1 MSANPLPQQTLVPLA
16 AFAGVT
22 VRYGRAVA
30 ADGVTFGVDAGQ
42 VYALLGRN
50 GAGKSSLVRC
60 LLGMQ
65 KPSAGTALLFGAD
78 AWRTRVA
85 AMARVGFVPEESD
98 VPPELSAR
106 AAAAFCAPL
115 YPHWDAAG
123 VDERLKRFGVPAHV
137 PSGRLSKGQ
146 RKQLALALALAPAPE
161 LLVLDDPT
169 LGLDAIARREF
180 WEELVGELA
189 DRGTTVLLTTHD
201 LAGVEGIAQRVGIL
215 VGGRL
220 VVDEPLEELKGRF
233 RRVRFASLPDTRRV
247 EESAAMLGVGRV
259 TSGEF
264 GIEMVVDRWSDDS
277 AATFSRAAGIADPEV
292 TAMTLEEIFTAVAGS
307 GNGGAQ

>member
-1 MSANPLPQQTLVPLA
+1 MSANPLPQPQRVAAA

-22 VRYGRAVA
+22 VRYGRSIA
-30 ADGVTFGVDAGQ
+30 ADAVSLEVAPGQ

-60 LLGMQ
+60 LLGQQ
-65 KPSAGTALLFGAD
+65 KPTAGTALLFGAD
-78 AWRTRVA
+78 AWRSRVA

-98 VPPELSAR
+98 VPPEISAR
-106 AAAAFCAPL
+106 DAAAFCAPL
-115 YPHWDAAG
+115 YPRWDATGFGA
-123 VDERLKRFGVPAHV
+123 RLDRFGVPRRV

-169 LGLDAIARREF
+169 LGLDAIARREL

-189 DRGTTVLLTTHD
+189 DCGTTVLLTTHD
-201 LAGVEGIAQRVGIL
+201 LAGVEGIADRIGIL

-220 VVDEPLEELKGRF
+220 VVDEELESLKGRY
-233 RRVRFASLPDTRRV
+233 RRVRLASLPDAQRLGASLGPRV
-247 EESAAMLGVGRV
+247 AGTVAESALGA
-259 TSGEF
+259 EL
-264 GIEMVVDRWSDDS
+264 VVERWSDDG
-277 AATFSRAAGIADPEV
+277 AAAVFRADAAAEPEV
-292 TAMTLEEIFTAVAGS
+292 TAMTLEEIFTAVAG
-307 GNGGAQ
+307 GGIGGGR

>member
-1 MSANPLPQQTLVPLA
+1 MNANPVPLQRQVPLA

-22 VRYGRAVA
+22 VRYGHAVA
-30 ADGVTFGVDAGQ
+30 ADGVSFGVDAGQ

-65 KPSAGTALLFGAD
+65 KPSAGAALLFGAD

-137 PSGRLSKGQ
+137 PSGRVSKGQ

-169 LGLDAIARREF
+169 LGLDAIARREL

-201 LAGVEGIAQRVGIL
+201 LAGVEGIAQRIGIL

-220 VVDEPLEELKGRF
+220 VVDEELESLKGRF
-233 RRVRFASLPDTRRV
+233 RRVRCPSLPDARRV
-247 EESAAMLGVGRV
+247 GASLGPLGVGAV
-259 TSGEF
+259 TESELGV
-264 GIEMVVDRWSDDS
+264 EMVVERWSDDGPGVLG
-277 AATFSRAAGIADPEV
+277 RAAGIADPEV
-292 TAMTLEEIFTAVAGS
+292 AAMSLEEIFTAVAGS
-307 GNGGAQ
+307 GNGGGR